1 MRKLFQTRAEAWIS
15 SLGLLALGALF
26 LHWRLVN
33 NTANHAGRLMAGLSV
48 LLFAWGCLQFVRQWM
63 AFWSGRQELSP
74 ESAGEKGCAVWKVG
88 LLSLLAA
95 LMELGLILALR
106 AWMGDPGGLEARLRW
121 FAGIDT
127 GNYMDIARYW
137 YAPTPLAEER
147 RLAFYPLYPLLT
159 RGLWLLGLELY
170 TAGTLVAVL
179 FYSLSNCVLYRLLC
193 LDYPEERARSVMKY
207 TALLP
212 AAFFFAAP
220 MSESVFFFWCLLSYY
235 LARKGRWLGAG
246 AAGALAAFARSLG
259 VLVFAPLLF
268 EAVAAWIR
276 EPGKT
281 RRGVWRVAC
290 CFLVLLGLAGYL
302 WINYRYYGDPFHY
315 MEVEA
320 EHWGQRMGLFFRSV
334 AFQTDN
340 ALADIQQPYAL
351 SSLGIWI
358 PNVLWI
364 MAALLLF
371 ALTGGKL
378 RASYGVWFIVYAFF
392 ALAPTF
398 LISAPRYLVA
408 AVPVY
413 PALASLGLSRR
424 LDRALALLCALAA
437 LVYILA
443 FVNGMGVY

>member
-1 MRKLFQTRAEAWIS
+1 MKKLFQTRAEAWIS
-15 SLGLLALGALF
+15 SLGLLGLAALF

-33 NTANHAGRLMAGLSV
+33 NSANHAGRLMAGLSV
-48 LLFAWGCLQFVRQWM
+48 LLFAWGCLRFVRQWM
-63 AFWSGRQELSP
+63 AFWSGKQELSP
-74 ESAGEKGCAVWKVG
+74 ERSEEKVRPLWRIA

-95 LMELGLILALR
+95 LLELSLILGLR
-106 AWMGDPGGLEARLRW
+106 AWMGDPGGLEERLRF

-127 GNYMDIARYW
+127 GNYMDIARHW

-159 RGLWLLGLELY
+159 RGLFFLGLDLY

-179 FYSLSNCVLYRLLC
+179 FYALSNCVLYRLLC
-193 LDYPEERARSVMKY
+193 LDYPEERARSVLKY

-212 AAFFFAAP
+212 AAFFFAVP
-220 MSESVFFFWCLLSYY
+220 MSESVFFFWCLLSFY
-235 LARKGRWLGAG
+235 LARKHRWLAAA

-268 EAVAAWIR
+268 EAVAQWIR
-276 EPGKT
+276 EPGQA
-281 RRGVWRVAC
+281 RRRAFSVAC
-290 CFLVLLGLAGYL
+290 CFLVLLGMAGYL
-302 WINYRYYGDPFHY
+302 WINYRYYGSPFKY

-351 SSLGIWI
+351 SSLGIWF

-378 RASYGVWFIVYAFF
+378 RASYGVWFIVYIFF
-392 ALAPTF
+392 ALAPTY
-398 LISAPRYLVA
+398 LISAPRYLAA
-408 AVPVY
+408 AVPIY
-413 PALASLGLSRR
+413 PALASLGLNRR
-424 LDRALALLCALAA
+424 LDRALALLCALGA
-437 LVYILA
+437 LAYILA
-443 FVNGMGVY
+443 FVNDMGVY